1 MRLSKQYFKT
11 VPSHLLGNAHESV
24 RKNSQLDGIKF
35 FAYGSLSCRAN
46 LNPQIAAGR
55 YFGYAARFHEN
66 CAQSVDNNGWA
77 VDVVALSQ
85 VLQQKDRGFMGTTLK
100 IHPSRLNNLLNNE

>member
-1 MRLSKQYFKT
+1 MRLSKAKYIKA

-35 FAYGSLSCRAN
+35 FAYGSLSSRAN
-46 LNPQIAAGR
+46 LNFQIAAGR

-66 CAQSVDNNGWA
+66 CAQSVDNNSWA
-77 VDVVALSQ
+77 VDVVPLSQ
-85 VLQQKDRGFMGTTLK
+85 VLQQ
-100 IHPSRLNNLLNNE
+100 